1 MVAVLVGLLAGA
13 SRAGA
18 EDKTSP
24 TITLECVA
32 PPGVPPRGAPVLVR
46 CRTKGPEASVRTAV
60 AFIDLLTP
68 PYWQTMDPFATGAH
82 PAVVQPRR
90 QSRSTAGDS
99 SRASAS
105 ELRDPFAPSDSELR
119 DPFAPSD
126 SDLSD
131 EP

>member
-1 MVAVLVGLLAGA
+1 MVPVLMGLLASA

-18 EDKTSP
+18 EEQKNG

-46 CRTKGPEASVRTAV
+46 CRTKGPEASARTAV

-68 PYWQTMDPFATGAH
+68 AYWQTMDPFATGAH
-82 PAVVQPRR
+82 AAVVPPRR
-90 QSRSTAGDS
+90 QSRSTAGE
-99 SRASAS
+99 SRHASAR
-105 ELRDPFAPSDSELR
+105 ELRDPFAPSDSEL
-119 DPFAPSD
+119 
-126 SDLSD
+126 SD